1 MGPATHKLDLIRAV
15 GAYFRQT
22 KRQIEPSL
30 LQAIERD
37 QAYADPEIRNI
48 QVAQNVLRTC
58 MEATLSEMLP
68 YSELTA
74 IELSIRLASYAIS
87 ILPIERQANALQT
100 MIATL
105 PAAHTKRVGAGIII
119 KTAWGTASDSTSPNV
134 PEGRG

>member
-1 MGPATHKLDLIRAV
+1 MRPSPQRRDLIKAV
-15 GAYFRQT
+15 QALFRST

-30 LQAIERD
+30 IQAAEREPS
-37 QAYADPEIRNI
+37 YGNPEIRNI

-68 YSELTA
+68 YSDVTA

-87 ILPIERQANALQT
+87 VLPIERQADALQA

-105 PAAHTKRVGAGIII
+105 PEAHTKRVGAGIII
-119 KTAWGTASDSTSPNV
+119 KTEWGSADASTPNV

>member
-1 MGPATHKLDLIRAV
+1 MKPSSQQRDLIKAV
-15 GAYFRQT
+15 GAYFRST

-30 LQAIERD
+30 IQAAAREPL
-37 QAYADPEIRNI
+37 YGKPELRNI

-58 MEATLSEMLP
+58 MEATFSQMLP
-68 YSELTA
+68 YSDITP

-87 ILPIERQANALQT
+87 VLPIERQGAAIEA

-105 PAAHTKRVGAGIII
+105 PAAHRKRVSAGIII
-119 KTAWGTASDSTSPNV
+119 KTEWGSADASTPNV